1 MGSEINFKKLVS
13 RKLLE
18 LQAYSTKSY
27 DHSIKLDA
35 MEMPNDSIVMEGSSI
50 LNALKDLELN
60 RYPDPNFQ
68 ALREEL
74 LIAKN
79 LNLPKFDVIVG
90 NGSDELIQLLCM
102 LTANEGQGKLLIPS
116 PTFSV
121 YKILAQI
128 HGLTSFEFNLESGT
142 FHLDISRFIE
152 EILKVDPSLI
162 FIANPNNPTGNRLI
176 GRDIEKVC
184 EACKGLVVLDEAY
197 YKFSGKSHIDMLQD
211 LNNLLIMQTMSKIG
225 FAGIRLGML
234 FGNKKV
240 IDLLNKIRLPFNVNA
255 ISQFVGLE
263 ILNSEALI
271 DEKINSTIKERA
283 ILIDQLSKIEGIKV
297 YPSEANFILVDFQ
310 NYHAELIFSQLL
322 ESGVL
327 VKSVVGQHQLLKGCL
342 RVTVGS
348 EAENREFI
356 RIVTRIIAKS
366 HY

>member
-1 MGSEINFKKLVS
+1 MELEINFEKFIS

-35 MEMPNDSIVMEGSSI
+35 MEMPNDSIVIEGSSI
-50 LNALKDLELN
+50 LNVLTDLELN

-68 ALREEL
+68 ALREGL
-74 LIAKN
+74 LVAKKITS
-79 LNLPKFDVIVG
+79 PKLDVIVG
-90 NGSDELIQLLCM
+90 NGSDELIQLLCL
-102 LTANEGQGKLLIPS
+102 LTANDGQGKLLIPS

-128 HGLTSFEFNLESGT
+128 HGLRSFEFNLQSGT
-142 FHLDISRFIE
+142 FHLDTPRFIE

-197 YKFSGKSHIDMLQD
+197 YKFSDKSYIDMLQD

-240 IDLLNKIRLPFNVNA
+240 IDLLNKIRLPFNVNT
-255 ISQFVGLE
+255 ISQFAGLE
-263 ILNSEALI
+263 ILNSEALV
-271 DEKINSTIKERA
+271 EKKINSTIRERA
-283 ILIDQLSKIEGIKV
+283 FLIDQLSKIGGIKV

-310 NYHAELIFSQLL
+310 SYNPAIVFSQLL

-327 VKSVVGQHQLLKGCL
+327 VKNVSGQHHLLKGCL
-342 RVTVGS
+342 RITVGS

-356 RIVTRIIAKS
+356 RIVRRIIAKS
-366 HY
+366 RT

>member
-1 MGSEINFKKLVS
+1 M
-13 RKLLE
+13 
-18 LQAYSTKSY
+18 
-27 DHSIKLDA
+27 
-35 MEMPNDSIVMEGSSI
+35 
-50 LNALKDLELN
+50 NALTDLELN
-60 RYPDPNFQ
+60 RYPDPNFRV
-68 ALREEL
+68 LREKL
-74 LIAKN
+74 LVAKN
-79 LNLPKFDVIVG
+79 LNPLKFDVIVG
-90 NGSDELIQLLCM
+90 NGSDELIQLLCL
-102 LTANEGQGKLLIPS
+102 LTANDGRGKLLIPS

-128 HGLTSFEFNLESGT
+128 HGLSFFEFNLEPGT
-142 FHLDISRFIE
+142 FHLDTSRFIE

-197 YKFSGKSHIDMLQD
+197 YKFSDQSYIDMVQD

-271 DEKINSTIKERA
+271 EKKINSIIKERA
-283 ILIDQLSKIEGIKV
+283 VLIDQLRKFEGIKV
-297 YPSEANFILVDFQ
+297 YPSEANFVLVDFQ
-310 NYHAELIFSQLL
+310 AYNAEIIFSQLL

-327 VKSVVGQHQLLKGCL
+327 VKNVTGQHQLLKGCL
-342 RVTVGS
+342 RITVGS

-356 RIVTRIIAKS
+356 RIVTMIIAKS
-366 HY
+366 HS